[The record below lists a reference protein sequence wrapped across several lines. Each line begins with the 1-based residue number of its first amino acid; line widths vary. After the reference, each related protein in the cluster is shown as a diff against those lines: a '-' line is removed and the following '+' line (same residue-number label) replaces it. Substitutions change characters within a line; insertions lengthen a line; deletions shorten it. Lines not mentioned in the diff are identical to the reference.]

1 MSALTDVLPGRRGWM
16 LIVTAIL
23 LILGLLYVTGGGS
36 QKTAV
41 LYFNQAIS
49 VYPGTNVDIMGV
61 QVGSVDTVTP
71 EGAQVKVAISY
82 DAKYQLPADVRAAV
96 ITPTLVADRF
106 IQLEPGPSKQS
117 FFGGG
122 PVLPSGGSVP
132 LTYANGRPR
141 NAVPIELD
149 QIYSS
154 LESLTQTLGPNGANK
169 SGALSELLHQS
180 ALALKGNGALGNQT
194 IANLSKA
201 TQVLGDNSTQIFG
214 TVDSLAG
221 LTTTLQANDQFVG
234 QFMTHLAKVSS
245 QLAGESGDLQQALA
259 AVANAVGTVQ
269 SFVHDNR
276 AMLKADIQQ
285 LTTTVGVLA
294 RQKQTLGQV
303 LQYSALGLGNLS
315 DAWDPT
321 TGTIGIRAQLGPM
334 GSDLANVL
342 CNTLQVGST
351 SKSSTITAA
360 AIDQAC
366 SLFKILLGSGSTS
379 FGAGL
384 PTGAAPTGAT
394 PPSQQGLLG
403 LLSGLGL
410 MKR

>member
-1 MSALTDVLPGRRGWM
+1 MSTLTKTLPGRRGWTV
-16 LIVTAIL
+16 IAVAAV
-23 LILGLLYVTGGGS
+23 LILGLLYFSGGGN
-36 QKTAV
+36 QKTV
-41 LYFNQAIS
+41 TVYFDQAIS
-49 VYPGTNVDIMGV
+49 IYPGTNVDIMGV
-61 QVGSVDTVTP
+61 AVGSVDSVTP
-71 EGAQVKVAISY
+71 QGGQVKVKITY
-82 DAKYQLPADVRAAV
+82 DGKYQLPADVRAAV

-106 IQLEPGPSKQS
+106 IQLSPGPSKQS

-122 PVLPSGGSVP
+122 PILPSGGVVP
-132 LTYANGRPR
+132 LTYANGQRR

-154 LESLTQTLGPNGANK
+154 LTDLTKTLGPNGANK
-169 SGALSELLHQS
+169 NGALSELLHQS
-180 ALALKGNGALGNQT
+180 ALALKGNGALGNKT

-201 TQVLGDNSTQIFG
+201 AQVLGDNSTEIFG
-214 TVDSLAG
+214 TVDSLAS
-221 LTTTLQANDQFVG
+221 LTTTLQANDAFVG

-269 SFVHDNR
+269 TFVHDNR

-294 RQKQTLGQV
+294 KQKQTLGEV

-315 DAWDPT
+315 DAYDNT

-334 GSDLANVL
+334 GSDLGNLL
-342 CNTLQVGST
+342 CNTLTTNIPADNPV
-351 SKSSTITAA
+351 AV
-360 AIDQAC
+360 QAC
-366 SLFKILLGSGSTS
+366 NLFKALLGGGTS
-379 FGAGL
+379 FGAGI
-384 PTGAAPTGAT
+384 PTGAAPVSAT
-394 PPSQQGLLG
+394 PPNQKGLAG

-410 MKR
+410 IKK